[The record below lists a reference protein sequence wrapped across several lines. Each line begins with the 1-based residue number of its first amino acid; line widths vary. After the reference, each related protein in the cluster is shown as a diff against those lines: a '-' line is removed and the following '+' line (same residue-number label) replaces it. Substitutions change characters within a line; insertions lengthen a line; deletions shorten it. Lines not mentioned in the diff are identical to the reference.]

1 MMPSS
6 SIRRLC
12 VPPAGIRI
20 FCSEQRSQGQNRE
33 RAMAMLRSR
42 LYDMELEKQRAAE
55 SAKRKS
61 QVRLGAM
68 PHHSL
73 RAQYAKNL
81 GVHLSVSSHQYRG
94 IVHQCPVLIE

>member
-1 MMPSS
+1 MLSKSQGS
-6 SIRRLC
+6 SIRRMC
-12 VPPAGIRI
+12 VTFAGIRI

-61 QVRLGAM
+61 QVGPGVMSHQR
-68 PHHSL
+68 L
-73 RAQYAKNL
+73 RAEYGRFL
-81 GVHLSVSSHQYRG
+81 GG
-94 IVHQCPVLIE
+94 FM